1 MYWMGVHTAWLQ
13 LANPIERYVCVAD
26 APLSQIALTN
36 ARVILLY
43 LSATLVDVAVMLEV
57 PPCR

>member
-1 MYWMGVHTAWLQ
+1 MGVHTAWLH

-26 APLSQIALTN
+26 AALSQIALTN

-43 LSATLVDVAVMLEV
+43 LSATLVDVAVTL
-57 PPCR
+57 RYSDLRL